1 MCRMMHD
8 DQLSVDVEAVRALI
22 LDQFPQ
28 WHCESLVPVP
38 SDGTVNA
45 IFRLGEHLAVRM
57 PIRPADPEEALRR
70 LRAEAV
76 QLEEL
81 SAVSPFPAPR
91 PIAIGF
97 PGDGYPMPWSIQTWL
112 PGEIATSDGLA
123 ASHLFAHDLA
133 TLIRAFREADARGR
147 AFTGAGRGGRLAD
160 HDEWM
165 TTCFRESDEL
175 LDVAPLRALW
185 AGFRMLPSFHH
196 DVMCH
201 GDLIPANLLVQG
213 ERLAGV
219 LDGGDFAAAD
229 PALDLVAAWH
239 LLDSAARETLR
250 ADLGCAGLEWQ
261 RGAAWAFQQAMGLVW
276 YYRTSNP
283 AMSALGRS
291 TLTRIVNDLPAL
303 ERPRRAAGEQ
313 Q

>member
-1 MCRMMHD
+1 MMHD
-8 DQLSVDVEAVRALI
+8 NQLSVDVEAVRALI

-28 WHCESLVPVP
+28 WKYESLVPVP

-45 IFRLGEHLAVRM
+45 IFRLGEHLVVRM
-57 PIRPADPEEALRR
+57 PIRPADAEEAMRR

-81 SAVSPFPAPR
+81 SAVCPFPAPI
-91 PIAIGF
+91 PIAIGL

-123 ASHLFAHDLA
+123 ASHLFARDLA
-133 TLIRAFREADARGR
+133 TLIRAFREADVRGR
-147 AFTGAGRGGRLAD
+147 SFTGAGRGGRLAD

-165 TTCFRESDEL
+165 TICFRESRGL
-175 LDVAPLRALW
+175 LDVARLRALW
-185 AGFRMLPSFHH
+185 TRFRELPSEQHG
-196 DVMCH
+196 VMSH

-213 ERLAGV
+213 ERLVGV

-229 PALDLVAAWH
+229 RALDLVAAWH

-250 ADLGCAGLEWQ
+250 ADLECADLEWQ

-283 AMSALGRS
+283 AMCALGRS
-291 TLTRIVNDLPAL
+291 TLTRIVNDLPGL
-303 ERPRRAAGEQ
+303 ERPSRAAGEQ

>member
-1 MCRMMHD
+1 MLRMMHD
-8 DQLSVDVEAVRALI
+8 DQLLVEVGAVRALI
-22 LDQFPQ
+22 IDQFPQ
-28 WHCESLVPVP
+28 WQYESLVPIR

-57 PIRPADPEEALRR
+57 PIRPADPDESVRR
-70 LRAEAV
+70 LRADAV
-76 QLEEL
+76 RLAEI
-81 SAVSPFPAPR
+81 SAVCPFPTPR
-91 PIAIGF
+91 PIAIGL

-112 PGEIATSDGLA
+112 PGEIATADGLA
-123 ASHLFAHDLA
+123 SSHLFARDLA
-133 TLIRAFREADARGR
+133 SLIRAFREADTHGR
-147 AFTGAGRGGRLAD
+147 HFTGAGRGGRLAD

-165 TTCFRESDEL
+165 TTCFRESNGL
-175 LDVAPLRALW
+175 MDVAPLRALW
-185 AGFRMLPSFHH
+185 EGFRVLPSLRH
-196 DVMCH
+196 DVMSH

-213 ERLAGV
+213 ERLVGI

-239 LLDSAARETLR
+239 LLDSPARETLR
-250 ADLGCAGLEWQ
+250 ADLECADLECADLEWQ

-291 TLTRIVNDLPAL
+291 TLRRIIDDRLTL
-303 ERPRRAAGEQ
+303 E
-313 Q
+313 